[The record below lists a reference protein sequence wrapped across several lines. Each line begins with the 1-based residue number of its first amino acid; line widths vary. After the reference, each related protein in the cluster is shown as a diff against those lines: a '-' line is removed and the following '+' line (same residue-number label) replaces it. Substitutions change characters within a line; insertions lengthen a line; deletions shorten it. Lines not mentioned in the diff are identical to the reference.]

1 LACVASQIAEIKER
15 KMEYDYIF
23 ELKRLKRRIKLLKE
37 AMKLEEIASLESMNE
52 LDFENEKSKLKL
64 GFGDVWD
71 SNVFYRSFLDST

>member
-1 LACVASQIAEIKER
+1 
-15 KMEYDYIF
+15 
-23 ELKRLKRRIKLLKE
+23 
-37 AMKLEEIASLESMNE
+37 MKLEEIASLESMNE